1 MKVAQ
6 IAVNKTVGTGKF
18 NKDGKEVGERKL
30 VGKVA
35 ILLPEIADVVTHFSK
50 PESLLQNDKKDW
62 TDNITIWI
70 EKTLQSAAESLA
82 KGRLVPDSIQWKA
95 GFTAWTSFAELATP
109 SEAERGQHFALA
121 KEVAAGV
128 YAHIRALGKSDSL
141 ATKISTLLADI
152 KLSGLK
158 ETLTANKNLVSKYL
172 ASYMATLNESEQT
185 KYESRFTSIVEA
197 ATVEA
202 ESFDDE

>member
-1 MKVAQ
+1 MKATQ
-6 IAVNKTVGTGKF
+6 ISINKTVGTGVME
-18 NKDGKEVGERKL
+18 NGKEVGERKL

-35 ILLPEIADVVTHFSK
+35 ILLPEIQDVVSHFSK
-50 PESLLQNDKKDW
+50 PESLQQNDKNEW
-62 TDNITIWI
+62 TDSITAWI
-70 EKTLQSAAESLA
+70 EKTIQAAAESLA
-82 KGRLVPDSIQWKA
+82 KGRLVADSIEWKA
-95 GFTAWTSFAELATP
+95 GFSAWMNFAELCAQN
-109 SEAERGQHFALA
+109 EVERGQHFALA

-128 YAHIRALGKSDSL
+128 YAHIKALGKSEQL
-141 ATKISTLLADI
+141 ASKISALLADI

-172 ASYMATLNESEQT
+172 ASYMATLNEGEQT
-185 KYESRFTSIVEA
+185 KYETRFTQIVEA

>member
-1 MKVAQ
+1 MKATQ
-6 IAVNKTVGTGKF
+6 IAINKTVGTGVFK
-18 NKDGKEVGERKL
+18 NGKEVGERKL
-30 VGKVA
+30 VGKVS
-35 ILLPEIADVVTHFSK
+35 ILLPEVQDVVSHFAK
-50 PESLLQNDKKDW
+50 PESLVKNDKKEW

-70 EKTLQSAAESLA
+70 EKTIQGAAEALA
-82 KGRLVPDSIQWKA
+82 KGRLVPDSTEWKP
-95 GFTAWTSFAELATP
+95 GFSAWTSFAELATP

-128 YAHIRALGKSDSL
+128 YAHIKALGKSDSL
-141 ATKISTLLADI
+141 ATKISALLADI

-172 ASYMATLNESEQT
+172 ASYMETLTEAEQA
-185 KYESRFTSIVEA
+185 KYESRFTQIVEA

>member
-1 MKVAQ
+1 MKTAQ
-6 IAVNKTVGTGKF
+6 ISINKTVGTGTFK
-18 NKDGKEVGERKL
+18 NGKEIGERKL

-35 ILLPEIADVVTHFSK
+35 ILLPEISDVVSHFSK
-50 PESLLQNDKKDW
+50 PEALLQNDKKEF
-62 TDNITIWI
+62 TNSITSWI
-70 EKTLQSAAESLA
+70 EKTIQSAAEALA
-82 KGRLVPDSIQWKA
+82 KGRLVADSIEWKP
-95 GFTAWTSFAELATP
+95 GFSAWTSFDELCAP
-109 SEAERGQHFALA
+109 NEAERGQHFALA

-128 YAHIRALGKSDSL
+128 YSHIKTLGKSEGL
-141 ATKISTLLADI
+141 ATKISALLADI

-185 KYESRFTSIVEA
+185 KYESRFTQIVEA

>member
-1 MKVAQ
+1 MKTAQ
-6 IAVNKTVGTGKF
+6 ISINKTVGTGKYR
-18 NKDGKEVGERKL
+18 DGKEVGERKL

-35 ILLPEIADVVTHFSK
+35 ILLPEIQDVVAHFQK
-50 PESLLQNDKKDW
+50 PESSQQTAKGEW
-62 TDNITIWI
+62 TSTITQWI

-82 KGRLVPDSIQWKA
+82 KGRLVADSVEWKA
-95 GFTAWTSFAELATP
+95 GFSAWTSFEELCTP

-128 YAHIRALGKSDSL
+128 FAHIRALGKSEQL
-141 ATKISTLLADI
+141 ATKISALLADI

-172 ASYMATLNESEQT
+172 ASYMATLTESEQA
-185 KYESRFTSIVEA
+185 KYEGRFTSIVEA